1 MLEIPS
7 NWLLAKKEKSEKT
20 NKSIVRCWHIQ
31 QGFHGNCTQ
40 VILFEPS
47 KNIWTRISE
56 LLNKRPVLGWLEV
69 FFVVYMLYLKL
80 KKNSFYGWF
89 VLRKLGGGVIPWA
102 LQGNHWKNAAAWFH
116 KKNSTVSTLF
126 LVGGFKYF
134 LFSPLLGAMIQFDWY
149 FSKGLKPQT
158 SFGFSLKNTPLK
170 FNMVHLKMAPWN
182 LGEPGFGNHHFQVL
196 RWTLGVYV

>member
-116 KKNSTVSTLF
+116 KKKQHSLHTFSGWWFQIFFIFTPTWGNDPIWLIF
-126 LVGGFKYF
+126 FK
-134 LFSPLLGAMIQFDWY
+134 
-149 FSKGLKPQT
+149 
-158 SFGFSLKNTPLK
+158 
-170 FNMVHLKMAPWN
+170 
-182 LGEPGFGNHHFQVL
+182 
-196 RWTLGVYV
+196 GVETTN